1 MYADKFVVAGL
12 YVAVFGRA
20 ADAEG
25 LSYWTETSGLAEVDI
40 ARSFFCHPK
49 TAELYPETMPETQF
63 VSKIYENIFG
73 REAEPEGVAYWSSQL
88 QSGTLDRGGLVM
100 ALMQYAQGGDMLT
113 QAHKSGASLYF
124 ADCGLNSLALA
135 EDAVKSVTAE
145 ASSLQEAKAWI
156 DGKDTAV
163 LHGLGQLPEVEM
175 QPVQALMH
183 GAHWPG
189 STITYSFNET
199 VPPEYEREEGLT
211 DNWHPFSAEERQMVR
226 TIFANLESFLD
237 LSCVEVAGEGEI
249 RFNKIDMKEGVEGFS
264 YYPDTQGDP
273 LAGDVF
279 ISNSYADGKS
289 IVQGSDAWFTVVHE
303 IGHALGLKHPFEGSV
318 QLPHS
323 EENTLY
329 TVMSYEDREV
339 THAVFS
345 HANEECRVSFP
356 FDTAPAAYQ
365 LYDMMALQA
374 MYGVEKAQ
382 ATESDHYLL
391 SDLSVQGG
399 HTVIWDAGGNDTL
412 DVSMASGDNYI
423 WLKEGTLSSID
434 IKPAKIQ
441 MEDAVA
447 YYNSVGCSEPEV
459 REWVER
465 IFSNPEVAQYLYT
478 GEQNLAVAQ
487 GTLIENVITGSGN
500 DTIYDNALDN
510 SIISGAGDDHVSLLE
525 GGYDI
530 VMGGSGIDSVYLP
543 GNLSDYHLYQLGDEE
558 WFAEE
563 INGEAHIELWG
574 VEKIVCSGE
583 TLLLT

>member
-1 MYADKFVVAGL
+1 
-12 YVAVFGRA
+12 
-20 ADAEG
+20 
-25 LSYWTETSGLAEVDI
+25 
-40 ARSFFCHPK
+40 
-49 TAELYPETMPETQF
+49 
-63 VSKIYENIFG
+63 
-73 REAEPEGVAYWSSQL
+73 
-88 QSGTLDRGGLVM
+88 
-100 ALMQYAQGGDMLT
+100 
-113 QAHKSGASLYF
+113 
-124 ADCGLNSLALA
+124 
-135 EDAVKSVTAE
+135 
-145 ASSLQEAKAWI
+145 
-156 DGKDTAV
+156 
-163 LHGLGQLPEVEM
+163 
-175 QPVQALMH
+175 
-183 GAHWPG
+183 
-189 STITYSFNET
+189 
-199 VPPEYEREEGLT
+199 
-211 DNWHPFSAEERQMVR
+211 
-226 TIFANLESFLD
+226 
-237 LSCVEVAGEGEI
+237 
-249 RFNKIDMKEGVEGFS
+249 
-264 YYPDTQGDP
+264 
-273 LAGDVF
+273 
-279 ISNSYADGKS
+279 
-289 IVQGSDAWFTVVHE
+289 
-303 IGHALGLKHPFEGSV
+303 
-318 QLPHS
+318 
-323 EENTLY
+323 
-329 TVMSYEDREV
+329 
-339 THAVFS
+339 
-345 HANEECRVSFP
+345 
-356 FDTAPAAYQ
+356 
-365 LYDMMALQA
+365 MALQA